1 MIPAILVIR
10 RSKGS
15 CNNCQNGWV
24 GAAHVGSSP
33 LQQIMGAQG
42 KRESDCGFSHIGVH
56 GGIYHQLLL
65 MCNVVL
71 WVCCCRLWRCVK
83 LLFQPV
89 LNKRILIGAKCRAIN
104 VQWLKLGYHEN
115 HFSCKRGVRSYA
127 LGAYV
132 NRATSG
138 KAWNYSMRLY
148 QKARKVFCPP

>member
-1 MIPAILVIR
+1 MVYDSLRGIAVIVVIAVVSSDSLGLMIPAILVIR

-71 WVCCCRLWRCVK
+71 WVCCCRL
-83 LLFQPV
+83 
-89 LNKRILIGAKCRAIN
+89 
-104 VQWLKLGYHEN
+104 
-115 HFSCKRGVRSYA
+115 
-127 LGAYV
+127 
-132 NRATSG
+132 
-138 KAWNYSMRLY
+138 
-148 QKARKVFCPP
+148 